1 MTAGNEAGASLLLE
15 RARIGS
21 DSEPGFVLGS
31 PAAIVVDQERHVYV
45 ADMASMTVKVFDEAG
60 GPLRRFGGRG
70 RDPGKFLTIGPMS
83 LVGASELAI
92 VDDARGALS
101 TWSIDGEF
109 LGELTLPEDAHGIGQ
124 VEQWGPESLLLLYDN
139 SERGR
144 MRSEDKRGLLFHQAS
159 RTSLVTEFQFGSAE
173 LGFNHDPTPTLH
185 FESFRPP
192 GSFARTG
199 PSEIAYA
206 PTFYEGSLYLF
217 GQEDANGPW
226 RFRGVLAGFQPSG
239 SALEQLRP
247 AGRVLSNLAA
257 TVYSDRGV
265 QHFRAVHTS
274 LGLFSTRAGSLVHFL
289 RVRFE
294 QGRDA
299 ILMQTFS
306 STGELLY
313 CQQSDLLTKELLE
326 EGLDHEV
333 LAMDDRRRVYVVSRT
348 PDWRVP
354 IVRVFEVRLGNDRH
368 Q

>member
-1 MTAGNEAGASLLLE
+1 MTTGDGVGGAFLLE

-21 DSEPGFVLGS
+21 DSEPGFVLGN
-31 PAAIVVDQERHVYV
+31 PAAIAVDRERRVYV

-70 RDPGKFLTIGPMS
+70 RDPGKFLTIGPMA
-83 LVGASELAI
+83 LIGPGELAI

-101 TWSIDGEF
+101 TWSTDGEF
-109 LGELTLPEDAHGIGQ
+109 LGELTLPDDAHDIGQ
-124 VEQWGPESLLLLYDN
+124 VEPWGPESLLLLYDS

-144 MRSEDKRGLLFHQAS
+144 MRAEDKRGLLFHQTS
-159 RTSLVTEFQFGSAE
+159 RTSLATEFQFGTAE
-173 LGFNHDPTPTLH
+173 LGFNHDPTPELH

-192 GSFARTG
+192 GSFARIG
-199 PSEIAYA
+199 PGEIAYSPA
-206 PTFYEGSLYLF
+206 FYEGNLYLF

-239 SALEQLRP
+239 RALEQLQP
-247 AGRVLSNLAA
+247 AGGVLKNLAA

-306 STGELLY
+306 STGESLF
-313 CQQSDLLTKELLE
+313 CQQSNLLTKELLE
-326 EGLDHEV
+326 GGLEHEV
-333 LAMDDRRRVYVVSRT
+333 LAMDDRRQVYVVSRT

-354 IVRVFEVRLGNDRH
+354 TVRVFEVRPGNDD
-368 Q
+368 